1 MKNCAGSDQRT
12 LKSGTLWKYLL
23 NPTICSF
30 WRGWINV
37 LFWVFGGGGFFSP
50 QIKGKLHTKLC
61 TCSYSQ
67 HEYTLTFVSLCDRFA
82 AIV

>member
-1 MKNCAGSDQRT
+1 MF
-12 LKSGTLWKYLL
+12 Y
-23 NPTICSF
+23 
-30 WRGWINV
+30 
-37 LFWVFGGGGFFSP
+37 FGFLVVVFFSP

>member
-12 LKSGTLWKYLL
+12 LKSGTFWKYLL

-37 LFWVFGGGGFFSP
+37 LFWVFGGAVFFPSDTREASY
-50 QIKGKLHTKLC
+50 KALHVQLQPTRVYINIC
-61 TCSYSQ
+61 
-67 HEYTLTFVSLCDRFA
+67 F
-82 AIV
+82 IM